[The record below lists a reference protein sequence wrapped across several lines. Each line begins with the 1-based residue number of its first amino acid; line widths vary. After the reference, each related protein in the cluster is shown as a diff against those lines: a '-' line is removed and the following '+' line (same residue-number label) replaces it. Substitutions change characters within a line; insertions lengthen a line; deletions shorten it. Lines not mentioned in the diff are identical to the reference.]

1 MLVETAVN
9 DALLAGSALCKFISR
24 NDVGVTGGHQC
35 GFYLPKS
42 VWQMFAK
49 KGPIKG
55 ENHKSQVTITWPD
68 KIKTHSVVTWY
79 GVGTRSEYRLTSFQ
93 RNFPWLHESFVGCLL
108 VLVPFNLDEFR
119 AHILETDD
127 EIETLRAAL
136 GVEMFGGWGVY
147 AGGKAKTETENECL
161 NRVFTETIQ
170 PLDDFPSGFW
180 MAEKARTAVEECS
193 AGNKL
198 LGADARLL
206 SWISAEYQLFRTLE
220 RKVSLP
226 SIQKSFQTV
235 DDFINVAATVMNRRK
250 SRAGHSLEHHVEQ
263 LLKVSGL
270 PFDRQPRIDGKV
282 RPDLLIPGKAAY
294 EDAKFP
300 AENLI
305 VAGLK
310 TTCKDRWRQILN
322 EGKRVPEK
330 HLVTLQEA
338 ISSDQLREMHEA
350 NVTLVVPKPYH
361 KGYDTNTGIRLL
373 SVEDFITKAKA
384 VTNLKAA

>member
-1 MLVETAVN
+1 MLVETAIS
-9 DALLAGSALCKFISR
+9 DALRAGSALCKFISR

-35 GFYLPKS
+35 GFYLPKN
-42 VWQMFAK
+42 VWPMFAR

-55 ENHKSQVTITWPD
+55 ENHKSQVTITWPE
-68 KIKTHSVVTWY
+68 KITTRSVVTWY
-79 GVGTRSEYRLTSFQ
+79 GTGTRSEYRLTAFQ
-93 RNFPWLHESFVGCLL
+93 RHFPWLHESFVGCLL
-108 VLVPFNLDEFR
+108 VIVPFNLEEFS

-127 EIETLRAAL
+127 EIEALCAAL
-136 GVEMFGGWGVY
+136 GVEMLGGWGVY
-147 AGGKAKTETENECL
+147 AGGKAHQESEDDCL
-161 NRVFTETIQ
+161 NRVFSKAIQ
-170 PLDDFPSGFW
+170 PLNDFPSGVW
-180 MAEKARTAVEECS
+180 MAEKARSAVEECS
-193 AGNKL
+193 GVNETLGPDAKL
-198 LGADARLL
+198 LK
-206 SWISAEYQLFRTLE
+206 WISAEYQLFRKLE

-226 SIQKSFQTV
+226 SIQQPFKNV

-250 SRAGHSLEHHVEQ
+250 SRAGHSLEHHVEK
-263 LLKVSGL
+263 LLKSSGL

-294 EDAKFP
+294 ENIQFP
-300 AENLI
+300 THKLI

-338 ISSDQLREMHEA
+338 VSSDQLREMSEA

-361 KGYDTNTGIRLL
+361 KGYDTSTGISLL
-373 SVEDFITKAKA
+373 SLEDFIAKAKA
-384 VTNLKAA
+384 VTNPHAV